1 MISLDS
7 GVTRIH
13 SKENRQ
19 RQRLMR
25 LYVFAMIVNLV
36 IGVSQGVAL
45 GGAAILAL
53 VVCGIVSVICIIG
66 FMCAH
71 YGWHAIAVAR
81 IGLYVTMLAVFW
93 EISLSGG
100 MGGYVAPILTLMPLM
115 SALVLSARDTIV
127 FIMFSMIG
135 IGALCLYNEA
145 LPVFLID
152 ADTYFLGNSLTI
164 MWATVGVGFVAFMM
178 VRDGDAI
185 EVQLQRLVELQTHF
199 ALHDSLT
206 GLGNRAAVNGFL
218 DKLDPNKDHVNLFLI
233 DLDGFK
239 QVNDQFGHAAGD
251 DVLVTVAERMKK
263 IAGNARLLAR
273 LGGDEFLIAVDAPA
287 SNMSHP
293 FSFGHR
299 LVEALSISKQ
309 QGGVELTITASVGSA
324 QFPTDSTSTSELLS
338 KADTALYV
346 AKKAGKGRYVSSRPK
361 RPAPK
366 TWIDKRAAS

>member
-1 MISLDS
+1 MISIDS
-7 GVTRIH
+7 GATRIH
-13 SKENRQ
+13 SRENRQ

-25 LYVFAMIVNLV
+25 LYVFALIVNIV
-36 IGVSQGVAL
+36 TSVSQVVTL
-45 GGAAILAL
+45 GAGAKIGL
-53 VVCGIVSVICIIG
+53 IVFGFVSFICVIG
-66 FMCAH
+66 FMCAY
-71 YGWHAIAVAR
+71 YGWHAIAAAR
-81 IGLYVTMLAVFW
+81 IGLYGTMLALFW

-100 MGGYVAPILTLMPLM
+100 MGGYIAPYIALMPLM
-115 SALVLSARDTIV
+115 SALVLSARDTV
-127 FIMFSMIG
+127 AFIMFSMIG
-135 IGALCLYNEA
+135 IGALCFYNEA

-152 ADTYFLGNSLTI
+152 PETYFVSKSLTT
-164 MWATVGVGFVAFMM
+164 MWAMVGVGFVALMM

-185 EVQLQRLVELQTHF
+185 EAQLQRLVELQTHF

-206 GLGNRAAVNGFL
+206 GLGNRAKVNGFL
-218 DKLDPNKDHVNLFLI
+218 DKLDANVDHVNLFLI

-239 QVNDQFGHAAGD
+239 QLNDQFGHAAGD
-251 DVLVTVAERMKK
+251 EVLVTVAERMKK
-263 IAGNARLLAR
+263 FAVNARLLAR

-287 SNMSHP
+287 SSMPHP

-299 LVEALSISKQ
+299 LVEALSVSKVQ
-309 QGGVELTITASVGSA
+309 DGVELAITASVGSA

-338 KADTALYV
+338 KADTALYA